1 MDAGVPCTS
10 RTPLSSKSAVNI
22 NCVQAEKEATG
33 LGFKGVK
40 HAIARHVPQMIIME
54 CVTQL
59 ASKSEG
65 GKSDAEHVCDVLRGM
80 GYWCHTD
87 ALLASEFGAF

>member
-10 RTPLSSKSAVNI
+10 RTPLSSNSVVTI
-22 NCVQAEKEATG
+22 NCVQAENEATG

-40 HAIARHVPQMIIME
+40 NAVARHVPQMIIME
-54 CVTQL
+54 GATQL

-65 GKSDAEHVCDVLRGM
+65 GKSDAEH
-80 GYWCHTD
+80 
-87 ALLASEFGAF
+87 